1 MCQKRVY
8 IEAGIL
14 ILCDTNAVG
23 ICKVTE
29 DRRDREVQRIELY
42 SD

>member
-23 ICKVTE
+23 IYKVTE
-29 DRRDREVQRIELY
+29 EFVEIERL
-42 SD
+42 